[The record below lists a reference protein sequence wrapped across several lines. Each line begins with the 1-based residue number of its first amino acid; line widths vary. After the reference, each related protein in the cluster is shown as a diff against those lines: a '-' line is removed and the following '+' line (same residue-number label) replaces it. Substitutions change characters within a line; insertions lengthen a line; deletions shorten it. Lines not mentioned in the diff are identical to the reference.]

1 VSAGSALSTTTER
14 ARAPRAGRAPRG
26 PEKLSRRDWIAALK
40 RSFSQFMA
48 DDCMGLSQEIAY
60 SSLLA
65 LFPALAGLIGFL
77 AVFHLFGP
85 VLNALEGT
93 VPHSVISFV
102 RSIRTDSHGGAKTIA
117 LVLGL
122 IGALW
127 AASGATASI
136 VKAVNRAYDL
146 QETRP
151 FWKVRGTAL
160 MLVVLSAFAAAF
172 VLGLIVLGGD
182 LGKVIGR
189 QPGVGPAFDIVW
201 GILRWPIAFAA
212 ILLFFAIVYY
222 FAPNQDPRNWK
233 WVTPGSV
240 IGSFLWLALSALFQ
254 LYVTYAGHYSK
265 TYGTLATGIILLLW
279 LNYSAVALLY
289 GAEVNAELDRQA
301 DIAASGGPNAGLVTP
316 GSRTRTR

>member
-1 VSAGSALSTTTER
+1 LSTTTEQT
-14 ARAPRAGRAPRG
+14 PRAGRAPG
-26 PEKLSRRDWIAALK
+26 SPEKLSRSDWIAALK
-40 RSFSQFMA
+40 RSFSQFLA
-48 DDCMGLSQEIAY
+48 DDCMGLAQEIAY

-65 LFPALAGLIGFL
+65 IFPALAGLIGFL

-85 VLNALEGT
+85 VLNVLEGT
-93 VPHSVISFV
+93 VPHGVITFV
-102 RSIRTDSHGGAKTIA
+102 RSVRTDSHGSAKA
-117 LVLGL
+117 LAFVVGL

-127 AASGATASI
+127 AASGATASV
-136 VKAVNRAYDL
+136 VKAVNRAYNL

-151 FWKVRGTAL
+151 FWKVRGIAL
-160 MLVVLSAFAAAF
+160 MLVVLTGFAAAL
-172 VLGLIVLGGD
+172 VLALIVLGGD

-189 QPGVGPAFDIVW
+189 QPGVGPAFDVVW

-212 ILLFFAIVYY
+212 ILLFFALVYY
-222 FAPNQDPRNWK
+222 FAPNKDPRNWK

-240 IGSFLWLALSALFQ
+240 IGSLLWLALSALFQ

-279 LNYSAVALLY
+279 LNYSAMALLY

-301 DIAASGGPNAGLVTP
+301 DIAAAGGPNAGLIPP